1 MALKKQL
8 MIQSLSPIAVL
19 TIVKNWSFITKNNEG
34 TNLALKDFI
43 CANLPLLSIMLF
55 CTIWCVLAIVFIIS
69 FNAFK
74 YADRKQG
81 YSVAVVEKKEDASLN
96 FFFTLILP
104 LVINELNTWQGVITF
119 FLILLFTWLLM
130 ARTKLFYANPI
141 LSVLGYH
148 VTEIAFVEN
157 KEKRAPTY
165 VAISHGEI
173 DEEHNVEYKDIT
185 EDVLFVKGMKK

>member
-1 MALKKQL
+1 

-19 TIVKNWSFITKNNEG
+19 TIIKNWCFVTEDKNG
-34 TNLALKDFI
+34 TTLALKEFV

-55 CTIWCVLAIVFIIS
+55 CAIWCILAIVFIIS

-81 YSVAVVEKKEDASLN
+81 YSIAVVEKKEDASLN

-104 LVINELNTWQGVITF
+104 LIIDNLNTWPGVATF
-119 FLILLFTWLLM
+119 LLILIFTWLLM

-141 LSVLGYH
+141 LSILGYH
-148 VTEIAFVEN
+148 VAEIAFVEN
-157 KEKRAPTY
+157 KEKTASTY
-165 VAISHGEI
+165 VAISYGEV
-173 DEEHNVEYKDIT
+173 DDKHNIEYKDIT